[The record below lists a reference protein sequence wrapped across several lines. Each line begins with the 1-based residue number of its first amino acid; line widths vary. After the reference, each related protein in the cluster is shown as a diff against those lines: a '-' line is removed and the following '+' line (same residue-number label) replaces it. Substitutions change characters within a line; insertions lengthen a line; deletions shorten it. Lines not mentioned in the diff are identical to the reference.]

1 MKQKKQKPLSNE
13 TKIRKV
19 ANNVDKKAKTIAK
32 KVTAQVSKNEKGKP
46 STAEVADLSLVAE
59 KSQASNTSGQLLPP
73 TSLIDPRP
81 PTETAEKPQP
91 LPTNDISS
99 DSAPTENPTSQN
111 RSSDA
116 TSQNIAAPRSVDE
129 PPVTTLPTHGT
140 SVAAAD
146 DTATP
151 VGAAETTPETNHS
164 NPSQNKELQ
173 NESDPLQKLSEEE
186 IENTLLTE
194 VAWEVCNQVGGI
206 YTVIQSKVPATKLKW
221 DNNYLLLGP
230 YFSDQAAAIFQPDKS
245 LYDEADPDDEEET
258 TPDPVKEIVKNMN
271 SMGFKVHYGTWLIDG
286 RPRTV
291 LFDPDALLPRVH
303 EYKYLMWD
311 HHGISLPGDDKLI
324 DQVVAFGFQVYEFL
338 RQLAGHEYN
347 NKKVLAHFHEWMAGI
362 PIPELRRNHINVKT
376 VFTTHATMLG
386 RYLAMNDAQ
395 FYDHLPFYNWQKEAS
410 HLNILPIVN
419 IERAASHGAHIF
431 STVSDIT
438 AYECQYLIGRKPE
451 AVLPNG
457 LNILRFEA
465 LHAFQN
471 LHKQY
476 KLKIHEFVM
485 GHFFHNYS
493 FDLDKTMYFFTS
505 GRFEYYNKGFD
516 LTLEALARLNWKMK
530 SQGIDK
536 TVVMFF
542 VTKNP
547 YHSMNSNVLESRA
560 RLEEINRNCI
570 DIQEALAEKLFNT
583 MVSRHDLDELPNF
596 NDLVDDYLS
605 LRLRRNIKTWRN
617 NRMPSIVTHNLVDEA
632 KDPIMNFLKMA
643 HLLNYREDRVKV
655 VYHPDFIST
664 ANPLFHM
671 EYYQFVRGCHLG
683 IFPSYYEPWGYTPLE
698 CAASGVPSIST
709 DLAGF
714 GSYVLNHVPN
724 RDEKGLYIVSRKH
737 RSDNDVAEDIAN
749 MMLGIVKL
757 ERRERIALR
766 NRVEENSA
774 MFGWRQLRKYYDDA
788 YARVL
793 SYQD

>member
-1 MKQKKQKPLSNE
+1 MAKKKQKPFSDE
-13 TKIRKV
+13 AKIRKITI
-19 ANNVDKKAKTIAK
+19 ADSKATAIAK
-32 KVTAQVSKNEKGKP
+32 KVK
-46 STAEVADLSLVAE
+46 AEVGKIEDSESVTIDTSIQSLIAE
-59 KSQASNTSGQLLPP
+59 NSQASTTFEQLWPP
-73 TSLIDPRP
+73 TSSIDD
-81 PTETAEKPQP
+81 QP
-91 LPTNDISS
+91 
-99 DSAPTENPTSQN
+99 
-111 RSSDA
+111 
-116 TSQNIAAPRSVDE
+116 
-129 PPVTTLPTHGT
+129 
-140 SVAAAD
+140 VAAAEEVLQPEPVSDLSPDAPTADNINPANHAAVFSDTDVRNEAREPHDTTVSTHAANMGAPD

-151 VGAAETTPETNHS
+151 VGAAESTP
-164 NPSQNKELQ
+164 PSEKLD
-173 NESDPLQKLSEEE
+173 SDPPKNIDAKGDTDPLLSLSEEDL
-186 IENTLLTE
+186 ENTLLTE

-221 DNNYLLLGP
+221 GNNYLLLGP
-230 YFSDQAAAIFQPDKS
+230 YFYDQATAIFQPDKS
-245 LYDEADPDDEEET
+245 LYEEDNADDEEES
-258 TPDPVKEIVKNMN
+258 TPDPVKEVVKNMN

-303 EYKYLMWD
+303 EYKYLMWE
-311 HHGISLPGDDKLI
+311 HHGISLPANDKLI

-338 RQLAGHEYN
+338 RQLAGHEHN
-347 NKKVLAHFHEWMAGI
+347 NKKLLAHFHEWMAGV
-362 PIPELRRNHINVKT
+362 PIPELRHHHINVKT

-386 RYLAMNDAQ
+386 RYLAMNDEQ
-395 FYDHLPFYNWQKEAS
+395 FYDHLPFYNWQQEAS

-438 AYECQYLIGRKPE
+438 AYECEYLIGRKPE

-493 FDLDKTMYFFTS
+493 FDLDKTLYFFTS

-560 RLEEINRNCI
+560 RLEEINRNCV
-570 DIQEALAEKLFNT
+570 DIQEALAEKLFNE

-605 LRLRRNIKTWRN
+605 LRLRRNIKIWRN

-664 ANPLFHM
+664 ANPLFRM

-714 GSYVLNHVPN
+714 GSYVLNHVAEH
-724 RDEKGLYIVSRKH
+724 DEKGLFIVPRRH
-737 RSDNDVAEDIAN
+737 RSDNDVAEDLAN
-749 MMLGIVKL
+749 VMLGIVKL
-757 ERRERIALR
+757 DRRERIALR
-766 NRVEENSA
+766 NRVEGNSA
-774 MFGWRQLRKYYDDA
+774 IFGWRQLRKYYDDA

>member
-1 MKQKKQKPLSNE
+1 MAKKKHKPLSDE
-13 TKIRKV
+13 AKTRKITI
-19 ANNVDKKAKTIAK
+19 ADPKAKVIAK
-32 KVTAQVSKNEKGKP
+32 KVKAEVSKIEE
-46 STAEVADLSLVAE
+46 SESVTIDTAIQSLIAE
-59 KSQASNTSGQLLPP
+59 NSQASTTFEQLLPP
-73 TSLIDPRP
+73 TSSIDDQPIAAAD
-81 PTETAEKPQP
+81 EAPQP
-91 LPTNDISS
+91 EPVS
-99 DSAPTENPTSQN
+99 DQSPDAPPDENINSANPASVF
-111 RSSDA
+111 SDTDVRNEA
-116 TSQNIAAPRSVDE
+116 REPHDTTVSTHAANMGAP
-129 PPVTTLPTHGT
+129 
-140 SVAAAD
+140 D

-151 VGAAETTPETNHS
+151 VGAAEPTP
-164 NPSQNKELQ
+164 PSEKQD
-173 NESDPLQKLSEEE
+173 SDPPKNIDAKGGTDPLLSLSEEDL
-186 IENTLLTE
+186 ENTLLTE

-221 DNNYLLLGP
+221 GNNYLLLGP
-230 YFSDQAAAIFQPDKS
+230 YFYDQATAIFQPDKS
-245 LYDEADPDDEEET
+245 LYEDVNLDDEEES
-258 TPDPVKEIVKNMN
+258 TPDPVKEVVKNMN

-303 EYKYLMWD
+303 EYKYLIWE
-311 HHGISLPGDDKLI
+311 HHGISLPANDKLI

-338 RQLAGHEYN
+338 RQLAGHEHN
-347 NKKVLAHFHEWMAGI
+347 NKKLLAHFHEWMAGI
-362 PIPELRRNHINVKT
+362 PIPELRHHHINVKT

-386 RYLAMNDAQ
+386 RYLAMNDEQ
-395 FYDHLPFYNWQKEAS
+395 FYDHLPFYNWHQEAS

-438 AYECQYLIGRKPE
+438 AYECEYLIGRKPE

-493 FDLDKTMYFFTS
+493 FDLDKTLYFFTS

-516 LTLEALARLNWKMK
+516 LTLEALARLNWMMK

-560 RLEEINRNCI
+560 RLEEINRNCV
-570 DIQEALAEKLFNT
+570 DIQEALAEKLFNE

-664 ANPLFHM
+664 ANPLFRM

-714 GSYVLNHVPN
+714 GSYVVNHVPDH
-724 RDEKGLYIVSRKH
+724 DEKGLYIVPRRH
-737 RSDNDVAEDIAN
+737 RSDNDVAEDLAN
-749 MMLGIVKL
+749 VMLGMVKL
-757 ERRERIALR
+757 DRRERIALR
-766 NRVEENSA
+766 NRVEGNSA
-774 MFGWRQLRKYYDDA
+774 IFGWRQLRKYYDDA